1 MITLFEKK
9 HDCCACGACVN
20 ICPQNAISMK
30 SDEYGF
36 LFPIINHDLC
46 IECGLCLK
54 VCAFKKGNKLG
65 EESISTFA
73 AVNRTDEILITSS
86 SGGVFGAL
94 ASKIFN
100 DNGIVFGCAMN
111 NQMTVE
117 HTSIESSKD
126 IKRLQGSK
134 YVQSDTKLT
143 LREAKNVLDT
153 GRKVL
158 YTGTPCQIDGLKSY
172 LGKEYDNLLTADLIC
187 HGVPNNQLFKD
198 YIRWYELEKGIKIK
212 TYNFRDKTKEGMST
226 LGRIIYKK
234 DGKSHQKTINHT
246 LDWYYHYFMQGS
258 IYRDS
263 CYVCPYSTSKR
274 TGDFTIGDYWGIEE
288 FHPEIDTNKGVSLL
302 LVNSKKALENLN
314 DLNLYLYES
323 DFEKASRYNKNLLHP
338 TFMSEDRDVILN
350 SYISKGAEGISDY
363 FDNSLGKKKYLLR
376 FKALIPIKMK
386 RKIKKLFSH

>member
-20 ICPQNAISMK
+20 ICPKNAISMK

-54 VCAFKKGNKLG
+54 VCAFKKGNKFG
-65 EESISTFA
+65 EKPITTFA
-73 AVNRTDEILITSS
+73 AINKTDEILITSS

-94 ASKIFN
+94 ASKIF
-100 DNGIVFGCAMN
+100 DNNGVVFGCTMN
-111 NQMTVE
+111 NQMIVE
-117 HTSIESSKD
+117 HTSIENSND

-134 YVQSDTKLT
+134 YVQSDVKFTF
-143 LREAKNVLDT
+143 RESKKILDT

-158 YTGTPCQIDGLKSY
+158 YTGTPCQIDALKSY

-234 DGKSHQKTINHT
+234 DGKNHQKTINYT

-274 TGDFTIGDYWGIEE
+274 TGDFTIGDYWGVEE

-323 DFEKASRYNKNLLHP
+323 DFEKASRYNKNLLYP
-338 TFMSEDRDVILN
+338 TFMSKDRDVILN
-350 SYISKGAEGISDY
+350 SYISKGAEGISNY

>member
-1 MITLFEKK
+1 MITLFENK

-20 ICPQNAISMK
+20 ICPKNAISMK

-54 VCAFKKGNKLG
+54 VCAFKKGNKFG
-65 EESISTFA
+65 EKPITTFA
-73 AVNRTDEILITSS
+73 AINKTDEILITSS

-94 ASKIFN
+94 ASKIF
-100 DNGIVFGCAMN
+100 DNNGVVFGCTMN

-117 HTSIESSKD
+117 HTSIENSID

-134 YVQSDTKLT
+134 YVQSDVKFTF
-143 LREAKNVLDT
+143 RESKKILDT

-158 YTGTPCQIDGLKSY
+158 YTGTPCQIDALKSY
-172 LGKEYDNLLTADLIC
+172 LGKEYNNLLTADLIC

-198 YIRWYELEKGIKIK
+198 YIRWYELKKGIKIK
-212 TYNFRDKTKEGMST
+212 MYNFRDKTKEGMST

-234 DGKSHQKTINHT
+234 DGKNHQKTINHT

-274 TGDFTIGDYWGIEE
+274 TGDFTIGDYWGVEE

-323 DFEKASRYNKNLLHP
+323 DFEKASRYNKNLLYP
-338 TFMSEDRDVILN
+338 TFMSKDRDVILN
-350 SYISKGAEGISDY
+350 SYISKGAEGISNY